1 MNMSLSRF
9 ISNDAKLG
17 VAPDAQVPPL
27 FMPRLEII
35 YIYVLH
41 FSARLEL
48 IKYMHHRL

>member
-1 MNMSLSRF
+1 MNMSLLRF
-9 ISNDAKLG
+9 ISNCTKLG
-17 VAPDAQVPPL
+17 LAPVARVPPL